1 MVQSRSDGEV
11 ACEPS
16 VIDIVVSP
24 GHDYWVQKDEPAMQH
39 GARVVRRA
47 ELVAGRGILGDRYF
61 GKPANHKGQITF
73 ITLDAIEQIRRRF
86 DLPDLPVAVFR
97 RNVIVS
103 GMHLPELVGTRF
115 CIQGV
120 EFEGVQECKPCRWMD
135 RVIADGAQEF
145 MKAEFR
151 GGLRARIL
159 NDGVIECTADVHE
172 P

>member
-1 MVQSRSDGEV
+1 
-11 ACEPS
+11 
-16 VIDIVVSP
+16 
-24 GHDYWVQKDEPAMQH
+24 
-39 GARVVRRA
+39 
-47 ELVAGRGILGDRYF
+47 
-61 GKPANHKGQITF
+61 
-73 ITLDAIEQIRRRF
+73 
-86 DLPDLPVAVFR
+86 
-97 RNVIVS
+97 VIVS

-135 RVIADGAQEF
+135 RVVADGAQEF

-159 NDGVIECTADVHE
+159 TDGVIECTADVHE